1 MFLHVS
7 VNLFTGGLSLC
18 PGGLHPRG
26 SLCWGG
32 LCPGCLCPGGVSV
45 QGGLCLGV
53 SVQGVSVQG
62 SLSRGVLCPGVSV
75 QGGLCHGDPCTVMS
89 GRYASYWN
97 AFLFSSYI
105 SLIFPLIFKLK
116 EGNHLFLV
124 SHKSTMYLSN
134 LAHISD
140 LACPLIWYIRVS
152 HHPIP
157 KS

>member
-7 VNLFTGGLSLC
+7 VILFTGGTRSLSW
-18 PGGLHPRG
+18 G
-26 SLCWGG
+26 SPSQGVSVFGG
-32 LCPGCLCPGGVSV
+32 LCPGGLCPGGVSV

-53 SVQGVSVQG
+53 SV
-62 SLSRGVLCPGVSV
+62 L
-75 QGGLCHGDPCTVMS
+75 GGLCHGDPRTVMS
-89 GRYASYWN
+89 GWYASYWN

-105 SLIFPLIFKLK
+105 SLIFPVIFKLK

-140 LACPLIWYIRVS
+140 LACPLIWYIPVS
-152 HHPIP
+152 HHSIP